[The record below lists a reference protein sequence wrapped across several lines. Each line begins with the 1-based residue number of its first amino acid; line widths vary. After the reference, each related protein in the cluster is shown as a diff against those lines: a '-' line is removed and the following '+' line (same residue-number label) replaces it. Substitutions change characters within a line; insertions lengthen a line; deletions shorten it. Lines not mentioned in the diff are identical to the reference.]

1 MVNYFNGQFAG
12 RAHMK
17 YTSQFIACKVLSI
30 LSIVSLNHRYIFGH
44 QHVHIFPSKSIDF
57 LVQQVINM
65 VMLNMIVP
73 GFWVTYSQA
82 TSSLLVGDMLG
93 WTIYSDLIFPKIAK
107 CIFTTV
113 GPSGSAQKLDALCL
127 LPQNVLNEKIFVIV
141 WMWYT
146 VQLTVSISNL
156 VYWTVICY
164 SKKVRVAILRSHAMM
179 VVSRKQIMHLTNKAH
194 LGNFF
199 VLNQIAKNTNSTTF
213 VELMSEL
220 SLHTVNNDV
229 MEKSI

>member
-1 MVNYFNGQFAG
+1 M
-12 RAHMK
+12 
-17 YTSQFIACKVLSI
+17 FIFSR
-30 LSIVSLNHRYIFGH
+30 LNQLTF
-44 QHVHIFPSKSIDF
+44 
-57 LVQQVINM
+57 VQQVINM

-73 GFWVTYSQA
+73 GFWVTYAQA
-82 TSSLLVGDMLG
+82 TSSLLVGDMSA
-93 WTIYSDLIFPKIAK
+93 WTIYSGLIFPKIAK

-141 WMWYT
+141 WLWYT

-156 VYWTVICY
+156 VYWTVICC
-164 SKKVRVAILRSHAMM
+164 SKNVRVAILRSHAMM

-220 SLHTVNNDV
+220 SLNKVNNDV
-229 MEKSI
+229 IEKSI